1 MEPTQA
7 AAASASRRTIGL
19 VLLLC
24 VVFIW
29 VASSF
34 LVSSLFGELEFN
46 RPFFITYLNTGTFS
60 LYLVGACASWAWK
73 RRPSS
78 RPAPRKR
85 SRSDDATTS
94 GDDRDAES
102 PLLTAA
108 NSEALSLVDNT
119 PMLPALVYPELQQAR
134 LTVKETVIL
143 GVSFCGLWFAA
154 NVTQNASLAYTTV
167 ASSSIL
173 CSTSGLFTLVIGAVA
188 GVERFNS
195 MRLAAVLASILGV
208 YSIVQYG
215 YDKANDVQM
224 PLSWLGDMLALLS
237 AALYGCYT
245 TLLKRRIGDESRLDT
260 PLFFGAVGL
269 ANILLLWPGFIL
281 LHYSGIETFQLP
293 RSGSMWLMIVV
304 NAMIGTFVS
313 DYLWLLAMLMT
324 SPLVVTL
331 GLSLTIPLSMAGD
344 IIFKGL
350 QVSTPYYIGAL
361 LILFAF
367 VAANL

>member
-1 MEPTQA
+1 
-7 AAASASRRTIGL
+7 
-19 VLLLC
+19 
-24 VVFIW
+24 
-29 VASSF
+29 
-34 LVSSLFGELEFN
+34 
-46 RPFFITYLNTGTFS
+46 
-60 LYLVGACASWAWK
+60 
-73 RRPSS
+73 
-78 RPAPRKR
+78 
-85 SRSDDATTS
+85 
-94 GDDRDAES
+94 
-102 PLLTAA
+102 
-108 NSEALSLVDNT
+108 
-119 PMLPALVYPELQQAR
+119 MLPALVYPELQQAR

-350 QVSTPYYIGAL
+350 QVSTP
-361 LILFAF
+361 
-367 VAANL
+367 